1 MFQSLR
7 RLNNAGVAPGPSLPH
22 KEYAVIDLHT
32 YMLAVGIGNI
42 AFALLM
48 VAYVRSSS
56 STPGLSVWMWARMVF
71 GMTQLLAWARPASGL
86 PLLALV
92 ESAGWIAGLTLE
104 AAAYAMFF
112 GYPQLR
118 RYLVPMAVLGLLLS
132 CAASLNGVPYAQPVV
147 YVSLMM
153 GVGSFATGAILVHPR
168 LPEATAL
175 QRLIGANDM
184 GAGAALAAWASLV
197 LLGVPAATWSESMA
211 YIAGYLLLIVN
222 GFGFILMSKQ
232 RDDARME
239 RLATTDDLTGLL
251 NRRAFFARAD
261 AARLLSL
268 RLHQPITLLM
278 FDIDHFK
285 QLNDRFG
292 HATGDEALV
301 KFSATCSDSL
311 REHDILGRL
320 GGEEFAL
327 ALPGTD
333 LDGAL
338 HAAERLR
345 LAVVD
350 TRLLTCANSDT
361 MTVSIGVVLVD
372 PEEDLATALARADH
386 ALYEAKG
393 AGRNRVQAGVVSR
406 RRA

>member
-1 MFQSLR
+1 
-7 RLNNAGVAPGPSLPH
+7 
-22 KEYAVIDLHT
+22 
-32 YMLAVGIGNI
+32 MLAVGIGNI
-42 AFALLM
+42 AFAVLM
-48 VAYVRSSS
+48 VAYVRGASA
-56 STPGLSVWMWARMVF
+56 TPGLPMWMWARMAF
-71 GMTQLLAWARPASGL
+71 GATQLLAWARPEASL
-86 PLLALV
+86 PLLAVL

-104 AAAYAMFF
+104 AAAYASFF

-118 RYLVPMAVLGLLLS
+118 RYLVPMAALGVLLA
-132 CAASLNGVPYAQPVV
+132 CAAFLNGLPHDQLIV
-147 YVSLMM
+147 YVSLTM
-153 GVGSFATGAILVHPR
+153 GLGSFTTGAILMHPR
-168 LPEATAL
+168 LPGATAL

-184 GAGAALAAWASLV
+184 GCGAILAAWALIV
-197 LLGVPAATWSESMA
+197 ILGSSITPAMEAVA
-211 YIAGYLLLIVN
+211 YVAGYLLLIVN

-232 RDDARME
+232 RDDARMQ

-251 NRRAFFARAD
+251 NRRAFFAHVD

-268 RLHQPITLLM
+268 RLGQPITLLM
-278 FDIDHFK
+278 LDIDHFK

-301 KFSATCSDSL
+301 QFAVTCNGAL

-338 HAAERLR
+338 HVAERLR
-345 LAVVD
+345 QGVVD
-350 TRLLTCANSDT
+350 TRLLTCGNHYT
-361 MTVSIGVVLVD
+361 MTVSIGLVLVD
-372 PEEDLATALARADH
+372 PDEDLATALARADH
-386 ALYEAKG
+386 ALYEAKRN
-393 AGRNRVQAGVVSR
+393 GRNRIEVGTAVR

>member
-1 MFQSLR
+1 
-7 RLNNAGVAPGPSLPH
+7 
-22 KEYAVIDLHT
+22 VIDHHL

-42 AFALLM
+42 AFAVLTA
-48 VAYVRSSS
+48 AYVRGTSA
-56 STPGLSVWMWARMVF
+56 TPGLLMWMWARMVF
-71 GMTQLLAWARPASGL
+71 GATQLLAAVRPEGM
-86 PLLALV
+86 PLLAIA
-92 ESAGWIAGLTLE
+92 ESAGWIAGLSIE
-104 AAAYAMFF
+104 AVAYAIFF

-118 RYLVPMAVLGLLLS
+118 RYVVPVAVLGLLLA
-132 CAASLNGVPYAQPVV
+132 CAASVNGLSHAQLIV
-147 YVSLMM
+147 YVSLTM
-153 GVGSFATGAILVHPR
+153 GFGSFITGAILLHPR
-168 LPEATAL
+168 LAGATTL
-175 QRLIGANDM
+175 QRLIGANDLAS
-184 GAGAALAAWASLV
+184 GAVLAGWALLV
-197 LLGVPAATWSESMA
+197 LFGVATTTAMESMA
-211 YIAGYLLLIVN
+211 YGAGYLLLIVN

-251 NRRAFFARAD
+251 NRRAFFARAE

-268 RLHQPITLLM
+268 RLRQPITLLM
-278 FDIDHFK
+278 LDIDHFK

-301 KFSATCSDSL
+301 KFAATCSAAL

-333 LDGAL
+333 LDGAI

-345 LAVVD
+345 QGVVD
-350 TRLLTCANSDT
+350 TRLLTCGNTYT
-361 MTVSIGVVLVD
+361 MTVSIGVVLID
-372 PEEDLATALARADH
+372 PEEDLPTGLARADH
-386 ALYEAKG
+386 ALYEAKRN
-393 AGRNRVQAGVVSR
+393 GRNRVEVAAAGR

>member
-1 MFQSLR
+1 M
-7 RLNNAGVAPGPSLPH
+7 
-22 KEYAVIDLHT
+22 IDHHF

-42 AFALLM
+42 AFAVLM
-48 VAYVRSSS
+48 AAYGRGASA
-56 STPGLSVWMWARMVF
+56 TPGLPLWVWARIAF
-71 GMTQLLAWARPASGL
+71 GATQLLAALRPASTL
-86 PLLALV
+86 PLLAMV
-92 ESAGWIAGLTLE
+92 EAAGWIASMSIEML
-104 AAAYAMFF
+104 AYARFF
-112 GYPQLR
+112 GYSHIR
-118 RYLVPMAVLGLLLS
+118 RYLVPLAALGLLA
-132 CAASLNGVPYAQPVV
+132 CASAVDGMPPAQLIV
-147 YVSLMM
+147 YVSLAI
-153 GVGSFATGAILVHPR
+153 GLGSLIIGGMLLLPLPGGATP
-168 LPEATAL
+168 L
-175 QRLIGANDM
+175 QRLIGVNGLIC
-184 GAGAALAAWASLV
+184 GALLAGWALPL
-197 LLGVPAATWSESMA
+197 LLGVAPVPAMQAMA
-211 YIAGYLLLIVN
+211 YGAGYLLLIVN

-251 NRRAFFARAD
+251 NRRAFFTGADTAR
-261 AARLLSL
+261 RLAL
-268 RLHQPITLLM
+268 RMRQPITLLM

-301 KFSATCSDSL
+301 KFASTCSADL

-345 LAVVD
+345 QSVMD
-350 TRLLTCANSDT
+350 TRLLTCGNSYT

-372 PEEDLATALARADH
+372 PDEDLPTSLARADH
-386 ALYEAKG
+386 ALYEAKRN
-393 AGRNRVQAGVVSR
+393 GRNRVQVASAVR
-406 RRA
+406 RWA

>member
-1 MFQSLR
+1 
-7 RLNNAGVAPGPSLPH
+7 
-22 KEYAVIDLHT
+22 VIDHYL

-56 STPGLSVWMWARMVF
+56 ITPGLSVWMVARLVF
-71 GMTQLLAWARPASGL
+71 GATQLLSWARPQTAM
-86 PLLALV
+86 PLLTIV
-92 ESAGWIAGLTLE
+92 EAAGWIAGLTIE
-104 AAAYAMFF
+104 AAAYAIFF

-118 RYLVPMAVLGLLLS
+118 RYLIPLAALGLVLA
-132 CAASLNGVPYAQPVV
+132 CAASIHGLPHLRLIV
-147 YVSLMM
+147 YVSFMM
-153 GVGSFATGAILVHPR
+153 GLGSLTTGVLLMHPR
-168 LPEATAL
+168 LAGATAL

-184 GAGAALAAWASLV
+184 VTGAVLALWAGMV
-197 LLGVPAATWSESMA
+197 LAGVPAPAWSESMA
-211 YIAGYLLLIVN
+211 YGAGYLLLIVN

-232 RDDARME
+232 RDDVRME
-239 RLATTDDLTGLL
+239 RLATTDDLTSLL
-251 NRRAFFARAD
+251 NRRAFFAQAD
-261 AARLLSL
+261 AARLLAL
-268 RLHQPITLLM
+268 RQHQPITLLM
-278 FDIDHFK
+278 LDIDHFK

-301 KFSATCSDSL
+301 KFSATCTDAL

-333 LDGAL
+333 LNGAL

-345 LAVVD
+345 QAVLD
-350 TRLLTCANSDT
+350 TRLLTCGNSYT
-361 MTVSIGVVLVD
+361 MTVSIGVVLIN
-372 PEEDLATALARADH
+372 PEEDLPTALARADH
-386 ALYEAKG
+386 ALYEAKRN
-393 AGRNRVQAGVVSR
+393 GRNRVEAGTTSR

>member
-1 MFQSLR
+1 MEYGSAHQ
-7 RLNNAGVAPGPSLPH
+7 
-22 KEYAVIDLHT
+22 EYAVIDLYH
-32 YMLAVGIGNI
+32 YMVAIGIGNMTV
-42 AFALLM
+42 AVLM
-48 VAYVRSSS
+48 AAHSRSSS
-56 STPGLSVWMWARMVF
+56 AIPGWRIWMWARMVF
-71 GMTQLLAWARPASGL
+71 GATQVLAGMRPQLGL
-86 PLLALV
+86 PFLAMVEAAGWVAGLAL
-92 ESAGWIAGLTLE
+92 EIS
-104 AAAYAMFF
+104 AYAVLF
-112 GYPQLR
+112 GAPRLQ
-118 RYLVPMAVLGLLLS
+118 RYLIPIGGLGLLLML
-132 CAASLNGVPYAQPVV
+132 ASPLASFPYEELVA
-147 YVSLMM
+147 YVSLLIGAGALLV
-153 GVGSFATGAILVHPR
+153 GVLLVHPR
-168 LPEATAL
+168 LPGATPL
-175 QRLIGANDM
+175 RRLIGAIDM
-184 GAGAALAAWASLV
+184 ASGAALLQFAV
-197 LLGVPAATWSESMA
+197 LGIGGAGVPDWSLMLA
-211 YIAGYLLLIVN
+211 YLAGYMLLIVN

-251 NRRAFFARAD
+251 NRRAFFARAE
-261 AARLLSL
+261 AARLLAL
-268 RLHQPITLLM
+268 RLRQPITLLM
-278 FDIDHFK
+278 LDIDHFK

-301 KFSATCSDSL
+301 KFSATCADAL

-345 LAVVD
+345 KGVLD
-350 TRLLTCANSDT
+350 TRLLTCGNTYT

-386 ALYEAKG
+386 ALYEAKRN
-393 AGRNRVQAGVVSR
+393 GRNRVEAGLTGR

>member
-1 MFQSLR
+1 
-7 RLNNAGVAPGPSLPH
+7 
-22 KEYAVIDLHT
+22 VIDHHL

-42 AFALLM
+42 AFAVLTA
-48 VAYVRSSS
+48 AYVRGASA
-56 STPGLSVWMWARMVF
+56 TPGLPMWMWARMAF
-71 GMTQLLAWARPASGL
+71 GATQLLAAVRPAAGM
-86 PLLALV
+86 PLLAIL
-92 ESAGWIAGLTLE
+92 ESAGWIAGLSIE
-104 AAAYAMFF
+104 AVAYAIFF

-118 RYLVPMAVLGLLLS
+118 RYLVPLAVLGLLLS
-132 CAASLNGVPYAQPVV
+132 CAAALNGLSHAQLIV
-147 YVSLMM
+147 YVSLAM
-153 GVGSFATGAILVHPR
+153 GLGSFTTGAILLHPR
-168 LPEATAL
+168 LAGATAL

-184 GAGAALAAWASLV
+184 ASGAVLAVWALLV
-197 LLGVPAATWSESMA
+197 LSGFATTPPMESMA
-211 YIAGYLLLIVN
+211 YAAGYLLLIVN

-251 NRRAFFARAD
+251 NRRAFFARAE

-268 RLHQPITLLM
+268 RMRQPITLLM

-301 KFSATCSDSL
+301 KFAATCGDAL

-333 LDGAL
+333 LDGAI

-345 LAVVD
+345 LGVVD
-350 TRLLTCANSDT
+350 TRLLTCGNSYT
-361 MTVSIGVVLVD
+361 MTVSIGVVLID
-372 PEEDLATALARADH
+372 PDEDLATALARADH
-386 ALYEAKG
+386 ALYEAKRN
-393 AGRNRVQAGVVSR
+393 GRNRVEVGIAGR

>member
-1 MFQSLR
+1 
-7 RLNNAGVAPGPSLPH
+7 
-22 KEYAVIDLHT
+22 VIDHHL

-48 VAYVRSSS
+48 VPYLRSTAA
-56 STPGLSVWMWARMVF
+56 TPGLRVWMWARMVF
-71 GMTQLLAWARPASGL
+71 GATQVLACIRPEVGQ
-86 PLLALV
+86 PVLAVV
-92 ESAGWIAGLTLE
+92 EAAGWIGGLTLE

-112 GYPQLR
+112 GYPRLR
-118 RYLVPMAVLGLLLS
+118 RYLLPLAALGVLLA
-132 CAASLNGVPYAQPVV
+132 CAAAINGLPHRQLVV
-147 YVSLMM
+147 YVTLTM
-153 GVGSFATGAILVHPR
+153 GMGSFITGAILMHPR
-168 LPEATAL
+168 LAGATAL
-175 QRLIGANDM
+175 QRTIGASDM
-184 GAGAALAAWASLV
+184 GAGGVLAVWAMIALA
-197 LLGVPAATWSESMA
+197 GFPVPLWGEAMA
-211 YIAGYLLLIVN
+211 YMAGYLLLIVN

-251 NRRAFFARAD
+251 NRRAFFARAE
-261 AARLLSL
+261 AARLLAL
-268 RLHQPITLLM
+268 RQRQPITLLM
-278 FDIDHFK
+278 LDIDHFK

-292 HATGDEALV
+292 HATGDEALL
-301 KFSATCSDSL
+301 KFATSCSDAL

-345 LAVVD
+345 QAVPAI
-350 TRLLTCANSDT
+350 RLLTCGNSYT
-361 MTVSIGVVLVD
+361 MTVSIGVVLID
-372 PEEDLATALARADH
+372 LQEDLPGALARADH
-386 ALYEAKG
+386 ALYDAKRN
-393 AGRNRVQAGVVSR
+393 GRNRVEAGLPGR

>member
-1 MFQSLR
+1 
-7 RLNNAGVAPGPSLPH
+7 
-22 KEYAVIDLHT
+22 VINLHT

-48 VAYVRSSS
+48 VAYRRTTST
-56 STPGLSVWMWARMVF
+56 TPGMQVWMWARMAF
-71 GMTQLLAWARPASGL
+71 GATQLLAWLRPPAGL
-86 PLLALV
+86 PLLTIV

-104 AAAYAMFF
+104 TAAYALFL

-118 RYLVPMAVLGLLLS
+118 RYLVPSAGLSLALA
-132 CAASLNGVPYAQPVV
+132 CAASLNGLSHAQLIV

-153 GVGSFATGAILVHPR
+153 GAGSFVIGALLMHPR
-168 LPEATAL
+168 LARATAL
-175 QRLIGANDM
+175 QRLIGANDVL
-184 GAGAALAAWASLV
+184 AGGVLAAWAMFV
-197 LLGVPAATWSESMA
+197 LAGLPVSRLGEVIA

-239 RLATTDDLTGLL
+239 RLATTDDLTSLL

-261 AARLLSL
+261 AARLLAL
-268 RLHQPITLLM
+268 RLRQPIALLM
-278 FDIDHFK
+278 LDIDHFK

-301 KFSATCSDSL
+301 KFSVTCTNAL

-345 LAVVD
+345 QAVVH
-350 TRLLTCANSDT
+350 TRLLTCGNSYT
-361 MTVSIGVVLVD
+361 MTVSIGVVLID
-372 PEEDLATALARADH
+372 PHEDLPAALARADH
-386 ALYEAKG
+386 ALYEAKRN
-393 AGRNRVQAGVVSR
+393 GRNRVETGTAAR

>member
-1 MFQSLR
+1 LLR
-7 RLNNAGVAPGPSLPH
+7 
-22 KEYAVIDLHT
+22 KEFAVIDLHNF
-32 YMLAVGIGNI
+32 YILAVGLGNL
-42 AFALLM
+42 AFAVLM
-48 VAYVRSSS
+48 VAYLRSS
-56 STPGLSVWMWARMVF
+56 TAMPGLSVWMWARMVF
-71 GMTQLLAWARPASGL
+71 GVTQLLAWGRPPDGT
-86 PLLALV
+86 PVLAML

-118 RYLVPMAVLGLLLS
+118 RYLVPPALLGLLL
-132 CAASLNGVPYAQPVV
+132 AWAGALAGLPHRELVV
-147 YVSLMM
+147 YVSLVM
-153 GVGSFATGAILVHPR
+153 GSGSFTTGAILMHPR
-168 LPEATAL
+168 LAGATAL
-175 QRLIGANDM
+175 QRLIGATDM
-184 GAGAALAAWASLV
+184 GAGATLAVWAMIALA
-197 LLGVPAATWSESMA
+197 GYRVPGWGESMA

-261 AARLLSL
+261 AARLLAL
-268 RLHQPITLLM
+268 RQRQPITLLM
-278 FDIDHFK
+278 LDIDHFK

-301 KFSATCSDSL
+301 KFAATCSEAL

-327 ALPGTD
+327 VLPGTD

-345 LAVVD
+345 EGVLM
-350 TRLLTCANSDT
+350 TRLLTCGNNYT
-361 MTVSIGVVLVD
+361 MTVSIGVVLVGAD
-372 PEEDLATALARADH
+372 EDLPTALARADH
-386 ALYEAKG
+386 ALYEAKRN
-393 AGRNRVQAGVVSR
+393 GRNRVEVGITGR

>member
-1 MFQSLR
+1 
-7 RLNNAGVAPGPSLPH
+7 
-22 KEYAVIDLHT
+22 VIDHHL

-48 VAYVRSSS
+48 VPYLRSTGA
-56 STPGLSVWMWARMVF
+56 TPGLKVWMWARMAF
-71 GMTQLLAWARPASGL
+71 GATQLLAVVRPATGL
-86 PLLALV
+86 PVLAIA
-92 ESAGWIAGLTLE
+92 ESAGWIAGLMLE

-118 RYLVPMAVLGLLLS
+118 RYLVPVSALYLLLA
-132 CAASLNGVPYAQPVV
+132 CAASLNGLPHLQLIV
-147 YVSLMM
+147 YVSLAM
-153 GVGSFATGAILVHPR
+153 GLGSFTTGAILMHPR
-168 LPEATAL
+168 LPGATAL
-175 QRLIGANDM
+175 QRLIGATDM
-184 GAGAALAAWASLV
+184 GAGATLAVWAVIV
-197 LLGVPAATWSESMA
+197 LAGHSVPQWGEAMA

-222 GFGFILMSKQ
+222 GCGFILMSKQ

-251 NRRAFFARAD
+251 NRRAFFARAE
-261 AARLLSL
+261 AARLLAL
-268 RLHQPITLLM
+268 RLRQPITVLM
-278 FDIDHFK
+278 LDIDHFK

-301 KFSATCSDSL
+301 KFSATCMDSL

-333 LDGAL
+333 LGGAM

-345 LAVVD
+345 QGVLD
-350 TRLLTCANSDT
+350 TRLLTCGNSYT
-361 MTVSIGVVLVD
+361 MTVSVGVVLID

-386 ALYEAKG
+386 ALYEAKRN
-393 AGRNRVQAGVVSR
+393 GRNRVEAGLVGR